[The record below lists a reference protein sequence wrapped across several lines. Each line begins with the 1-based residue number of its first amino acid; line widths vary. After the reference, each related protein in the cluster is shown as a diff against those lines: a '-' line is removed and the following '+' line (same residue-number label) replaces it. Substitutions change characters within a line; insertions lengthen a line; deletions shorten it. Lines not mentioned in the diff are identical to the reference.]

1 MQAICLRQVP
11 LAMPQKKD
19 FELCQ
24 RPVPQAQHGQVLVH
38 VLWLSLDPFLR
49 AQLSGRYAEPC
60 PPLGGV
66 VPGFGIG
73 RVLEDRSGEFREGD
87 LIVGP
92 TGWATY
98 AAFDASRAIPAQ
110 TGSVR
115 ITTALGVLGI
125 PGLTAWAGVQRILK
139 PEAGQTMLISTAA
152 GAVGSV
158 AGQLCKAAGARVVG
172 ISSTAQKRA
181 IVTNEYGF
189 DACVSYRS
197 ADFREAL
204 RHACP
209 DGVDGYFDNVGG
221 DVLGA
226 ALSILRPRA
235 RVVLCGLSDQY
246 NRAEPPPG
254 PNLSPVIG
262 ARARLEG
269 LVVYDH
275 LADFPECRQVLSAMI
290 TSGSLRYREHI
301 RHGLSSAPA
310 GFIGLLSGEN
320 LGKALV
326 QLEVH
331 E

>member
-1 MQAICLRQVP
+1 MQAVCLRQVP
-11 LAMPQKKD
+11 QGLPQQED
-19 FELCQ
+19 FALCE
-24 RPVPQAQHGQVLVH
+24 RPMPQAQDGQVLVQ

-66 VPGFGIG
+66 IPGFGIG
-73 RVLEDRSGEFREGD
+73 RVLEDRSGKFCDGD
-87 LIVGP
+87 MIVGP

-98 AAFDASRAIPAQ
+98 ATFDASRAIPAL
-110 TGSVR
+110 TGSAPV
-115 ITTALGVLGI
+115 TTALGVLGI
-125 PGLTAWAGVQRILK
+125 PGLAAWAGVQRILK
-139 PEAGQTMLISTAA
+139 PEAGQTILISTAA

-172 ISSTAQKRA
+172 ISSTAQKRE
-181 IVTNEYGF
+181 IVTSEYGF

-197 ADFREAL
+197 AHFRDAL

-209 DGVDGYFDNVGG
+209 DGIDGYFDNVGG

-254 PNLSPVIG
+254 PNLGPVIG

-275 LADFPECRQVLSAMI
+275 LVDLPQCRQMLSAMI
-290 TSGSLRYREHI
+290 TNGSLRYREHI
-301 RHGLSSAPA
+301 SHGLLSAPE
-310 GFIGLLSGEN
+310 GFIGLLRGEN

-326 QLEVH
+326 QMEVH
-331 E
+331 G